1 MAGEKFSQELQA
13 VVSDEGEELTMMNTM
28 RMLRVT
34 LPDDEYDLDEYD
46 LDEYDITWANPRLHP
61 LTAKMLQAVVVMKEG
76 LLPRKV
82 AVHS

>member
-1 MAGEKFSQELQA
+1 MCKKVMAGEKFSQELQA

-28 RMLRVT
+28 RMLRVI
-34 LPDDEYDLDEYD
+34 LPDDEYD

-61 LTAKMLQAVVVMKEG
+61 LTARMLQAVVVMNEG